1 MQLLQTCALSLALLV
16 GTASCASAQVDQ
28 KLKKIDGARWFAGSY
43 EVSCDR
49 TGSEGTVIFTVSST
63 EKNEATALRE
73 ARRNAIRAVVFRG
86 IRTERCLEDPM
97 IRPDAFTE
105 AADAYF
111 DTFFKE
117 GGQYLAYVEYA
128 GDEVEAKVKVGK
140 QVKISSTV
148 IVQRNRLRQD
158 LERAGIIKS
167 MGDIFKRSGQHD
179 GATLHHAWSL

>member
-1 MQLLQTCALSLALLV
+1 MQLLKTCTLSLALLA
-16 GTASCASAQVDQ
+16 GTASCALAQVDQ

-43 EVSCDR
+43 EVSCDQ
-49 TGSEGTVIFTVSST
+49 TGSDGTVIFTVSST
-63 EKNEATALRE
+63 AKNEETALRE
-73 ARRNAIRAVVFRG
+73 ARRNAVRAVVFRG
-86 IRTERCLEDPM
+86 IRTERCTEDPM
-97 IRPDAFTE
+97 MRPDAFTE

-140 QVKISSTV
+140 QVKVSSTV
-148 IVQRNRLRQD
+148 IVQRSRLRQD

-167 MGDIFKRSGQHD
+167 MGDIFKRSGPHN
-179 GATLHHAWSL
+179 GATLYHGWNL

>member
-1 MQLLQTCALSLALLV
+1 MRLLQSYALSVILLM

-28 KLKKIDGARWFAGSY
+28 KLKKLDGARWFAGAY

-63 EKNEATALRE
+63 EKNEAAALRE
-73 ARRNAIRAVVFRG
+73 ARRNAVRAVVFRG
-86 IRTERCLEDPM
+86 IRTERCAEDPM
-97 IRPDAFTE
+97 MRPDAFTE

-140 QVKISSTV
+140 QVKVSSTV

-167 MGDIFKRSGQHD
+167 MGDIFKRSGQD
-179 GATLHHAWSL
+179 NNPTLFNGWIL